1 MNDWQIWQSVFV
13 MNMAVMAVVVRY
25 YVLLDFHNNLLCIK
39 VVIFLRTRYLW
50 FNRAP

>member
-1 MNDWQIWQSVFV
+1 MNDWQIWQGVFV
-13 MNMAVMAVVVRY
+13 MNMAVMAVMVRY
-25 YVLLDFHNNLLCIK
+25 CVLSDFPGNLLRIK